1 MKDPL
6 AGYPDIFIEI
16 ASKAYYG
23 QPIDPLPVMDE
34 RSSYPQL
41 HRFNRFRNVL
51 VRERNPYAFAAKD
64 LIARREYKDGQWYL
78 TFSPSG
84 LYEAKLFAAGAAAE
98 TVLQEHI
105 RKEKGPEI
113 DKGEEMM
120 ERYMRTGS
128 MREKEMTA
136 DAGEDPPV
144 PISSC
149 EHEFLLGR
157 CLKCGVPV

>member
-6 AGYPDIFIEI
+6 EGYPDIFIEI

-23 QPIDPLPVMDE
+23 QPIEPLPMMDE
-34 RSSYPQL
+34 RNSYPQL

-51 VRERNPYAFAAKD
+51 VRERHPYAFAAKD
-64 LIARREYKDGQWYL
+64 LIARRECVGGQWQL

-98 TVLQEHI
+98 TTLREQIRQEH
-105 RKEKGPEI
+105 PVL

-136 DAGEDPPV
+136 DAGEAPPV
-144 PISSC
+144 PIVNC
-149 EHEFLLGR
+149 EHEFRLGR
-157 CLKCGVPV
+157 CLKCGIPQ